1 MAGTITA
8 LKAQSR
14 QRGRVAVHVD
24 GEYAFSLAL
33 IHALWLKIGQ
43 ALSDDEIAALRASD
57 TLEQA
62 RQRVIGLLEYRPR
75 TVREVQ
81 QRLARA
87 GVDEA
92 TIDRLVGE
100 LREAGL
106 LDDKAFA
113 QAWVES
119 RQRSRP
125 RAKRMLAW
133 ELRQKGADPAAIEAS
148 LTGLDEEAAALE
160 AAKRRLPR
168 LLALP
173 VAERR
178 NKLAAFL
185 ARSGFPYSRIED
197 VLAKL
202 DLTAE
207 LAEE

>member
-8 LKAQSR
+8 LKAHQR
-14 QRGRVAVHVD
+14 RRGRVAVHLD

-33 IHALWLKIGQ
+33 IHALWLKVGQ
-43 ALSDDEIAALRASD
+43 ALSDEEIAALRASD

-75 TVREVQ
+75 TVREVR
-81 QRLARA
+81 QRLMRA

-92 TIDRLVGE
+92 TIECLIVD

-113 QAWVES
+113 AAWVES
-119 RQRSRP
+119 RQRSKP

-148 LTGLDEEAAALE
+148 LAGVDDQVAALE

-168 LLALP
+168 LMALP
-173 VAERR
+173 VADRR
-178 NKLAAFL
+178 KKLSAFL
-185 ARSGFPYSRIED
+185 ARNGFTYSSIED
-197 VLAKL
+197 ALAKL
-202 DLTAE
+202 DLAAE
-207 LAEE
+207 MAEE